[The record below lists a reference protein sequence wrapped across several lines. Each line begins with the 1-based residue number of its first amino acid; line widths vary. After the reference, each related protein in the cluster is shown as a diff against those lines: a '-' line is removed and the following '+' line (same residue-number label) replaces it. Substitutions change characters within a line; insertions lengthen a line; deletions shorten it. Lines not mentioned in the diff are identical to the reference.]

1 MGAILPRKCHAWKDC
16 PAGFTSSNNEIVV
29 FHTELPV
36 PVRGV
41 CARTL
46 GLVPKTLSVLPL
58 FVSLPPRVE
67 SRLMDRCRS
76 PTALCSTQSPLSVQE
91 SSSVPEYILS
101 FHSCLV
107 RVPLPLLLHPPFLQA
122 EPPAAPPDTGPRC
135 SGLTIFTLC
144 TCRAAP
150 MSCVHK

>member
-1 MGAILPRKCHAWKDC
+1 MERLPCR
-16 PAGFTSSNNEIVV
+16 
-29 FHTELPV
+29 FHIIQQRNRCFPH
-36 PVRGV
+36 GI
-41 CARTL
+41 ARTSQRRLCTDL
-46 GLVPKTLSVLPL
+46 GFGTKNSFCFAAFCFASTKSGIEANGPLPL
-58 FVSLPPRVE
+58 SN
-67 SRLMDRCRS
+67 S
-76 PTALCSTQSPLSVQE
+76 LCSTQSPLSVQE